1 MQAFLRCPLLSILDA
16 PDAEPVVN
24 WLKELIAGKFAYVI
38 LLTGEGLRRL
48 IGFAD
53 RAGLRRNDHCFDEDE
68 GYHTRPKAGSGAL
81 KELGLSPTKI
91 ASAPTTEGVI
101 DTLKTETLCGSTIG
115 VQLYSESNRPLTDF
129 ITSVRGNFRTV
140 QPYYYAPSADAE
152 RVSDM
157 IRKMAEG
164 QIAAIVFTSSPQVD
178 RVYEVAV
185 EQHLELELRQG
196 LERTKVAAVGP
207 IVAETLRAKGGRVDI
222 TPDQGFVM
230 KNLVQYI
237 RRAFA

>member
-1 MQAFLRCPLLSILDA
+1 MTKTKAITRGPK
-16 PDAEPVVN
+16 PVQ
-24 WLKELIAGKFAYVI
+24 
-38 LLTGEGLRRL
+38 
-48 IGFAD
+48 
-53 RAGLRRNDHCFDEDE
+53 
-68 GYHTRPKAGSGAL
+68 AL